1 MLVQAAAPISD
12 FALGFVHG
20 RPLRRGELI
29 WLAPSPDL
37 RGGLGLAMFPT
48 GAMVIAGATEALHHI
63 RTRMS
68 DATARV
74 SGEDRRS
81 MLHERL
87 PFAISAGAIGA
98 WDLDLAADFT
108 EASPELRAMYGFSR
122 DARLNSQAIF
132 ATVAADDLPRVQAA
146 LKMALDPAGN
156 GQYYAKYRIR
166 RDNDGEERWIA
177 ATARAFFAKGKAVH
191 LIGICRDV
199 TNEMSVE
206 RLFTE
211 KAQLAEQLSS
221 VAAAVPGAIFSF
233 RESRDGR
240 QSFPYASANFSALFG
255 LSLEEVRADAA
266 PLLARIHADDRDRI
280 SAGAAESAR
289 ALSIRHDE
297 FRYEHPQKGTIWID
311 GQSSPIAEP
320 GGDIVWHGY
329 IQDVTERKRAEEELR
344 ASEAR
349 SRAFFDSGLLGV
361 IYWNVNGA
369 ITDANDKFLEMLG
382 YSRDDLTAGRL
393 DWVKL
398 TPPEYRRLDESALEQ
413 LVTMGRNQRPFEKE
427 YFRSDGTRLP
437 ILVACAMLDEAHYEG
452 VAFVLDISEQKKNEA
467 RMQKLHADRM
477 MVMQSMAI
485 GIAHEINQ
493 PLTATVAY
501 LRAARRLL
509 DMKEE
514 RRPVSVP
521 ETLDK
526 ASAQITR
533 AGEIVARLRVFIAH
547 GEPDKFPL
555 KAHDLIRDAY
565 EATVMGMKK
574 GQIRATLQLNASH
587 DEVLADRVQ
596 IVQVLVNLIRNAKE
610 AMEAVPRRELMIST
624 TSSASDI
631 RIDVIDTG
639 VGLSE
644 KVKCSLFEP
653 FATSKPSGM
662 GVGLS
667 ISRAIIEAHHG
678 SIWAES
684 NPEGGAIFSF
694 TLPLA
699 KDPSQAEE
707 TD

>member
-1 MLVQAAAPISD
+1 M
-12 FALGFVHG
+12 
-20 RPLRRGELI
+20 
-29 WLAPSPDL
+29 
-37 RGGLGLAMFPT
+37 
-48 GAMVIAGATEALHHI
+48 
-63 RTRMS
+63 
-68 DATARV
+68 
-74 SGEDRRS
+74 
-81 MLHERL
+81 
-87 PFAISAGAIGA
+87 IG
-98 WDLDLAADFT
+98 T
-108 EASPELRAMYGFSR
+108 
-122 DARLNSQAIF
+122 
-132 ATVAADDLPRVQAA
+132 
-146 LKMALDPAGN
+146 
-156 GQYYAKYRIR
+156 
-166 RDNDGEERWIA
+166 
-177 ATARAFFAKGKAVH
+177 
-191 LIGICRDV
+191 CRDI

-211 KAQLAEQLSS
+211 KARLAEQLSS

-233 RESRDGR
+233 RQSRDGK
-240 QSFPYASANFSALFG
+240 QSIPYVSANFSALFG
-255 LSLEEVRADAA
+255 LAPEDVRTDAS
-266 PLLARIHADDRDRI
+266 PLLARIHADDRGRI

-289 ALSIRHDE
+289 TLSIRHDE
-297 FRYEHPQKGTIWID
+297 FRYEHPQKGIIWID
-311 GQSSPIAEP
+311 GQSAPIVEA

-369 ITDANDKFLEMLG
+369 ITDANDKFLDMLG
-382 YSRDDLTAGRL
+382 YSREDLAAGRL

-398 TPPEYRRLDESALEQ
+398 TPPEFRRLDEAALEE
-413 LVTMGRNQRPFEKE
+413 LATMGRNQRPFEKE

-437 ILVACAMLDEAHYEG
+437 ILVACAMLDEARYEG

-493 PLTATVAY
+493 PLTATVTY

-509 DMKEE
+509 EMKEE
-514 RRPVSVP
+514 RRPLGVP

-555 KAHDLIRDAY
+555 KAHELIRDAY
-565 EATVMGMKK
+565 EATIMGMKK

-624 TSSASDI
+624 TASTSDI
-631 RIDVIDTG
+631 RIDVVDTG

-653 FATSKPSGM
+653 FATTKPSGM

-699 KDPSQAEE
+699 KNQSEPEE
-707 TD
+707 SD